1 MRAFGRYGSDVS
13 HFSFTKRGVTKY
25 NPIPPL
31 ARRSIT
37 SQPGRQ
43 CLSDFWT
50 PTGGITASEGDQN
63 VSQALL
69 TQAGFIRQSNSGIFH
84 LLPLG
89 LRVQNKIE
97 ALVDKHMR
105 SLGASKV
112 SLSSVTSEALWK
124 RSGRF
129 GVGGKGNPEV
139 CWFVGLV
146 CWCVVVDVMIAL
158 PASRCECW

>member
-1 MRAFGRYGSDVS
+1 MRAFGRHGSDVS
-13 HFSFTKRGVTKY
+13 HLSFTKRALPK
-25 NPIPPL
+25 NNFILCP
-31 ARRSIT
+31 ARRSIA
-37 SQPGRQ
+37 SQSGRQ

-50 PTGGITASEGDQN
+50 PTGGITASEGDQS

-105 SLGASKV
+105 SLAASKV
-112 SLSSVTSEALWK
+112 SLSSITSEALWK
-124 RSGRF
+124 KSGRF
-129 GVGGKGNPEV
+129 SGDGKGNPEV
-139 CWFVGLV
+139 CLV
-146 CWCVVVDVMIAL
+146 F
-158 PASRCECW
+158 